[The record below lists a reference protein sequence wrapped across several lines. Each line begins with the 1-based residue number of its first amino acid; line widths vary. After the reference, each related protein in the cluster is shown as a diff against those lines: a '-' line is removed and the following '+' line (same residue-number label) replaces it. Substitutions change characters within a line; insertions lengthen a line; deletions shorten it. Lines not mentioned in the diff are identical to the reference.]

1 MNEEKNNHTD
11 ETKSETKKLK
21 KSRKNKYIFGVCGG
35 VAEYFEIDSSIVR
48 ILWVISIFIGG
59 VGLAAYLVAAIL
71 MPKSEENEKEISK
84 EKTVRKDNVGLLIVG
99 GILIFLGLLS
109 LLDQFRFVNLNLR
122 WWNFDRFIYFPWDLI
137 WPIVL
142 IFLGIIIAVGRPKR
156 EEILQRVKG
165 KNLFRSKT
173 NRKISGVCGGLGEYL
188 NIDST
193 IIRIAWVL
201 VSILSGVILGII
213 VYFIF
218 ALIIPE
224 KPVQEQ

>member
-21 KSRKNKYIFGVCGG
+21 KSRKNKYILGVCGG

>member
-1 MNEEKNNHTD
+1 MNKEKNNDTD
-11 ETKSETKKLK
+11 ETKSETKRLR

-59 VGLAAYLVAAIL
+59 MGLAAYLVAAIL
-71 MPKSEENEKEISK
+71 MPKSEEDEKEISK
-84 EKTVRKDNVGLLIVG
+84 EKADRKNNVWLIVG
-99 GILIFLGLLS
+99 GILIFFGLLF
-109 LLDQFRFVNLNLR
+109 LLGQFRFFNLNLR
-122 WWNFDRFIYFPWDLI
+122 WWNLDRFIYFPWDLI
-137 WPIVL
+137 WPLAL
-142 IFLGIIIAVGRPKR
+142 IFLGIIIAIGRPKR

-173 NRKISGVCGGLGEYL
+173 DRKISGVCGGLGEYL
-188 NIDST
+188 NIDPT

-224 KPVQEQ
+224 KPIQE

>member
-1 MNEEKNNHTD
+1 MNKEKNNDTN
-11 ETKSETKKLK
+11 ETKSETKRLR

-35 VAEYFEIDSSIVR
+35 VAEYFEIDTSIVR

-71 MPKSEENEKEISK
+71 MPKSEEDEKEISK
-84 EKTVRKDNVGLLIVG
+84 EKATGKNNTGLIVG
-99 GILIFLGLLS
+99 GILIFFGLLF
-109 LLDQFRFVNLNLR
+109 LLDQFRFFNLNLR
-122 WWNFDRFIYFPWDLI
+122 WWNLDRFIYFPWDLI
-137 WPIVL
+137 WPLAL

-188 NIDST
+188 NIDPT
-193 IIRIAWVL
+193 IIRIAWIL

-213 VYFIF
+213 VYFVF

-224 KPVQEQ
+224 KPIQE

>member
-1 MNEEKNNHTD
+1 MNKEKNNQTD
-11 ETKSETKKLK
+11 EVKSETKRLR

-59 VGLAAYLVAAIL
+59 MGLAAYLVAAIL
-71 MPKSEENEKEISK
+71 MPKSEEDEKEISK
-84 EKTVRKDNVGLLIVG
+84 EKACRKNNVGLIVG
-99 GILIFLGLLS
+99 GILIFFGLLF
-109 LLDQFRFVNLNLR
+109 LLGQFRFFNLNLR
-122 WWNFDRFIYFPWDLI
+122 WWNLDRFIYFPWDLI
-137 WPIVL
+137 WPLAL
-142 IFLGIIIAVGRPKR
+142 IFLGIIIAIGRPKR

-165 KNLFRSKT
+165 KNLLRSKT
-173 NRKISGVCGGLGEYL
+173 DRKISGVCGGLGEYL
-188 NIDST
+188 NIDPT

-218 ALIIPE
+218 ALIIPD
-224 KPVQEQ
+224 KPIQE

>member
-1 MNEEKNNHTD
+1 MNKEKNNQTD
-11 ETKSETKKLK
+11 ETKSETKRLK

-59 VGLAAYLVAAIL
+59 AGLAAYLVAAIL
-71 MPKSEENEKEISK
+71 MPRSEEDEKEISK
-84 EKTVRKDNVGLLIVG
+84 EKAARRNNVGLIVG
-99 GILIFLGLLS
+99 GILIFFGLLF
-109 LLDQFRFVNLNLR
+109 LLEQFRFFSLNFR
-122 WWNFDRFIYFPWDLI
+122 WWNLDRFVYFPWDLI
-137 WPIVL
+137 WPLVL

-173 NRKISGVCGGLGEYL
+173 SRKISGVCGGLGEYL
-188 NIDST
+188 DIDPT
-193 IIRIAWVL
+193 IIRIAWVIIT
-201 VSILSGVILGII
+201 ILSGVILGII
-213 VYFIF
+213 IYFIF

-224 KPVQEQ
+224 KPIQE